1 MTPGEGGNFMDAA
14 TMDKAAD
21 WLAAARIEGKTVSD
35 IPVALKPAT
44 EAEGYDIQ
52 DRVRQRLIAKGRGRL
67 IGWKVG
73 ATTAPMQKLLNLPGP
88 AAGGILASA
97 DLKTPAKL
105 RFADYRKPGIE
116 CEVCVRLKSP
126 LGGNEKVDRATAAA
140 VGSIHPA
147 IEVVDNRYGD
157 FARIGAPTIIADDV
171 FHAAIILGP
180 EIKQWQGLDLAG
192 NEGTATVDGEVK
204 LRGKGADVLGHP
216 FESVAWLANLLAGRG
231 QRLEAGQLVM
241 TGSITL
247 PYWASQGETVEIRIA
262 GLGAATA
269 TLV

>member
-1 MTPGEGGNFMDAA
+1 MDSA
-14 TMDKAAD
+14 TMDRAAA
-21 WLAAARIEGKTVSD
+21 WLAAARMDGTPVSD
-35 IPVALKPAT
+35 MLTSLKPAT
-44 EAEGYDIQ
+44 AEEGYAIQ
-52 DRVRQRLIAKGRGRL
+52 DRVRQRLIAKGRGKL

-97 DLKTPAKL
+97 DLRAPARL
-105 RFADYRKPGIE
+105 RFDDYRKPGIE

-126 LGGNEKVDRATAAA
+126 LPASPGSVDRAAAAAA
-140 VGSIHPA
+140 VGALHPA

-171 FHAAIILGP
+171 FHSAVVLGP
-180 EIKQWQGLDLAG
+180 EVKDWQKLDLVG
-192 NEGTATVDGEVK
+192 NEGTASVNGEVK

-216 FESVAWLANLLAGRG
+216 FESLAWLANLLAGRG
-231 QRLEAGQLVM
+231 QRLEAGQIVM

-247 PYWASQGETVEIRIA
+247 PYWANRGETVEIRIA
-262 GLGAATA
+262 GLGAVSA
-269 TLV
+269 TLA

>member
-1 MTPGEGGNFMDAA
+1 MDR
-14 TMDKAAD
+14 AAD
-21 WLAAARIEGKTVSD
+21 WLAAARLDGRAVSD
-35 IPVALKPAT
+35 ILSSLKPAT
-44 EAEGYDIQ
+44 EAEGYAIQ

-73 ATTAPMQKLLNLPGP
+73 ATTVPMQKLLNLPGP

-97 DLKTPAKL
+97 ELRNPARL

-126 LGGNEKVDRATAAA
+126 LPDGPGKVDRAAVAAA
-140 VGSIHPA
+140 VGSLHPA

-157 FARIGAPTIIADDV
+157 FAKIGAPTIIADDV
-171 FHAAIILGP
+171 FHAAIVLGQ
-180 EIKQWQGLDLAG
+180 EVTDWRRLDLAG
-192 NEGTATVDGEVK
+192 NEGTAAVNGEVK

-231 QRLEAGQLVM
+231 QRLEAGQIVM

-247 PYWASQGETVEIRIA
+247 PYWANQGETVEIRIA
-262 GLGAATA
+262 ELGAVSA
-269 TLV
+269 TLA